1 MAKQINK
8 NWALI
13 ERAGYTIQRKL
24 HGNFPA
30 ERYEAITLRD
40 SVAWQ
45 VGNASG
51 WDACLCPPLTL
62 DDLLTQSNAGTDL
75 NKQTLRAVITAK
87 NIGFGK
93 LDAAQWLA
101 AKHCSACGDCHGF
114 LCIACASA
122 IITPDLAREC
132 NGEEA
137 WAAARKGGTLD
148 KVMAEM
154 IAATPAL
161 RAEVGRR
168 ALSALI
174 PATPT
179 ATRRQA
185 GRL

>member
-13 ERAGYTIQRKL
+13 ESAGYTIECTIGGGLFKQRY
-24 HGNFPA
+24 HVIP
-30 ERYEAITLRD
+30 LRD
-40 SVAWQ
+40 SIAWQ
-45 VGNASG
+45 IGGASG
-51 WDACLCPPLTL
+51 FAQCCPL
-62 DDLLTQSNAGTDL
+62 DLLATGYGCEIGKRA
-75 NKQTLRAVITAK
+75 LRPVARAK
-87 NIGFGK
+87 AAGFGN
-93 LDAAQWLA
+93 LDGAQWLA

-154 IAATPAL
+154 IAATPTL
-161 RAEVGRR
+161 RAEVERR
-168 ALSALI
+168 ALAALT

-179 ATRRQA
+179 PTRRQS